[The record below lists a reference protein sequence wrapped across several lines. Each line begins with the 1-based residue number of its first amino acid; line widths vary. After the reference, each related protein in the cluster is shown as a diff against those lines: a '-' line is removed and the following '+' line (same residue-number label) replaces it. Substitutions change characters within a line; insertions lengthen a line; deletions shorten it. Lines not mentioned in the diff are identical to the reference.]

1 MILVSVFPNLVV
13 IVVDILLFSV
23 NAVANSLRVSN
34 AAGAPSTKFDISV
47 LTNSVVA
54 ICVSFV
60 PLVAVGAVGT
70 PVSVADSS
78 GAYIF

>member
-1 MILVSVFPNLVV
+1 MSTFPSFVV
-13 IVVDILLFSV
+13 IVVDKLTLSV
-23 NAVANSLRVSN
+23 NADANSLRVSN

-60 PLVAVGAVGT
+60 PLAAVGAIGV
-70 PVSVADSS
+70 PVSIAEYN
-78 GAYIF
+78 GAYVF